1 MKLALGLNI
10 LLENLFEALRRRPL
24 FNISC
29 VSEREAKC
37 IDVNI
42 LWGSTEYMPN
52 NGNLFDVCCDLDILY

>member
-10 LLENLFEALRRRPL
+10 LLENLFEALHRRPG

-29 VSEREAKC
+29 ISEREAKC

-42 LWGSTEYMPN
+42 LWGSKECMPN
-52 NGNLFDVCCDLDILY
+52 NRNLF